1 MTVTINGTTGL
12 ATDSTSAVVEA
23 VSLNHPSSAT
33 AAITMDASNNV
44 TLASNLTMTGGVY
57 LGGTGSDNLIS
68 DYEQGTFNL
77 TVTGSSSNPSTTQT
91 IPGVYTKI
99 GRQVTILAQNLAST
113 INTTGASGYIV
124 FTGLPFTTNTSGV
137 GSIMSYN
144 GATFVYDGGAVSL
157 FADNVVYVYEN
168 ASNTYWRTVN
178 HNPNSTVFFKISGTY
193 FTTE

>member
-1 MTVTINGTTGL
+1 MSKARDL
-12 ATDSTSAVVEA
+12 AASTFTD
-23 VSLNHPSSAT
+23 
-33 AAITMDASNNV
+33 AITAS
-44 TLASNLTMTGGVY
+44 GGIY
-57 LGGTGSDNLIS
+57 LGGTGSANLQD
-68 DYEQGTFNL
+68 DYEEGSFNL
-77 TVTGSSSNPSTTQT
+77 TVTGSASNPSTTQT

-99 GRQVTILAQNLAST
+99 GRQVTILAQNLVST

-124 FTGLPFTTNTSGV
+124 FTGLPFTTNTPGV

-144 GATFVYDGGAVSL
+144 GATFIYDGGIVCL

-178 HNPNSTVFFKISGTY
+178 HNANSTVFFKISGTY